1 MRKIYEVINNDSE
14 VVFTGT
20 SQEVADKYNLT
31 IKQVFQNAY
40 TTKIGRKVKIAGE
53 YQIRNI
59 GAPACP
65 PPVPR
70 ARIKVKKEVE
80 KPLKS
85 PFDIA
90 VWALKTFGNTS
101 VDFDPYPKLLPDMME
116 IYGLDCSVQQK
127 IEYPEKKRVSQRG
140 RKKQPK
146 VHWYVE
152 VKYAIREGACI

>member
-1 MRKIYEVINNDSE
+1 MRKIYEVINNDNE

-40 TTKIGRKVKIAGE
+40 TTKIGRKVKILGNL
-53 YQIRNI
+53 QIRNI

-65 PPVPR
+65 PPVHR
-70 ARIKVKKEVE
+70 ARTKVKKEVE

-90 VWALKTFGNTS
+90 VWALRTFGNTS
-101 VDFDPYPKLLPDMME
+101 VDFDPYPKLLPDMLE
-116 IYGLDCSVQQK
+116 LYGLDCFADEK
-127 IEYPEKKRVSQRG
+127 IVYPEKKKVSQRG
-140 RKKQPK
+140 RKKSPK
-146 VHWYVE
+146 VLWYVG
-152 VKYAIREGACI
+152 VRRAIGRS